1 MYFMGNAPRITVI
14 DDEPLMRI
22 TVQDALTAEGYK
34 VTAAETG
41 EKGLTLLREKQADIL
56 ITDLKLPDVDGIQIL
71 KEVKTVS
78 PETQVIMITAYGSI
92 DSAVTAMKEGASD
105 YLTKPFAMDEL
116 LLIIKRIL
124 RMKQLE
130 EENIFL
136 RKKVEER
143 YGLEGLVGKSPQMLK
158 IYDLIQTVSQTDT
171 TVLINGESGTGK
183 ELVANAIHL
192 RSPRKNGPFIKV
204 NCAALPETLLE
215 SELFGHEKGAFTG
228 AIKQRNGRF
237 EMADGGTL
245 FLDEIGDISL
255 AVQVKLLRVLQER
268 QFERVGGNETLSVN
282 VRLICATQR
291 DLKEEI
297 RKGSFREDL
306 YYRLNVVPISLPPL
320 RERREDILLLA
331 EHFINKFSQKMGRE
345 ITGLS
350 EEAKTLL
357 LKYAFPGNI
366 RELEN
371 MLERAIALIKGS
383 VIQAED
389 LPEEVCGQARPIQ
402 TICEKIQ
409 GSKPLTQAVHLFE
422 QEYIQSVLEK
432 TRGKK
437 GQAAELLGI
446 SRKTLWEKIKELEI
460 EI

>member
-1 MYFMGNAPRITVI
+1 MPDKIRIMVI
-14 DDEPLMRI
+14 DDEPLMRVTI
-22 TVQDALTAEGYK
+22 RDALTAEGYK
-34 VTAAETG
+34 VVTAETG
-41 EKGLTLLREKQADIL
+41 RKGLDLFRNNQTDIL
-56 ITDLKLPDVDGIQIL
+56 ITDLKLPDMDGIQIL
-71 KEVKTVS
+71 KEVKTRN
-78 PETQVIMITAYGSI
+78 PEAQVIVITAYGSV

-105 YLTKPFAMDEL
+105 YLTKPFSMDEL
-116 LLIIKRIL
+116 LLIAKRLVRI
-124 RMKQLE
+124 KQLE
-130 EENIFL
+130 EENLLL

-158 IYDLIQTVSQTDT
+158 IYDLIETVSQTDT

-192 RSPRKNGPFIKV
+192 RSLRKNGPFIKV

-228 AIKQRNGRF
+228 AIKQRKGRF

-245 FLDEIGDISL
+245 FLDEIGDISPV
-255 AVQVKLLRVLQER
+255 VQVRLLRVLQER
-268 QFERVGGNETLSVN
+268 QFERVGGNETLSVD

-306 YYRLNVVPISLPPL
+306 YYRLNVVPMHLPPL
-320 RERREDILLLA
+320 RERREDILLLSD
-331 EHFINKFSQKMGRE
+331 HFMNKFSQKMGKE

-350 EEAKTLL
+350 EEAKTIL
-357 LKYAFPGNI
+357 LKYTFPGNI

-371 MLERAIALIKGS
+371 MLERAIALIKGKI
-383 VIQAED
+383 IQAYD
-389 LPEEVCGQARPIQ
+389 LPEEVCGQTSPVRDV
-402 TICEKIQ
+402 CEKIR
-409 GSKPLTQAVHLFE
+409 GSKPLASAVSLFE
-422 QEYIQSVLEK
+422 KEYIQSVLEK
-432 TRGKK
+432 TKGKK
-437 GQAAELLGI
+437 GQAAEILGI

>member
-1 MYFMGNAPRITVI
+1 MVNETRIMVI

-22 TVQDALTAEGYK
+22 TVQDALVVDGYK
-34 VTAAETG
+34 VTMAETG
-41 EKGLTLLREKQADIL
+41 EKGLTLLRENPADIL
-56 ITDLKLPDVDGIQIL
+56 ITDLKLPHMDGIQIL
-71 KEVKTVS
+71 KEVKTIT

-92 DSAVTAMKEGASD
+92 DSAVTAMKLGASD

-116 LLIIKRIL
+116 LLIIKRLL
-124 RMKQLE
+124 RMRQLE
-130 EENIFL
+130 GENTSL
-136 RKKVEER
+136 RKRVEER

-158 IYDLIQTVSQTDT
+158 VYDLIETVAQTDT
-171 TVLINGESGTGK
+171 TVLIYGESGTGK
-183 ELVANAIHL
+183 EVVANAIHL
-192 RSPRKNGPFIKV
+192 QSPRKGRPFVKV

-228 AIKQRNGRF
+228 ALKQRKGRF
-237 EMADGGTL
+237 EIADGGTL

-255 AVQVKLLRVLQER
+255 GVQVKLLRILQER

-297 RKGSFREDL
+297 RKGNFREDL
-306 YYRLNVVPISLPPL
+306 YYRLNVVPLILPPL

-331 EHFINKFSQKMGRE
+331 EHFVDKFSKKMGKE
-345 ITGLS
+345 VVGLS
-350 EEAKTLL
+350 QDAKTLL
-357 LKYAFPGNI
+357 LRYQFPGNI

-371 MLERAIALIKGS
+371 MLERAIALIKGK

-389 LPEEVCGQARPIQ
+389 LPEEVCGGETPVRN
-402 TICEKIQ
+402 ICEKIRA
-409 GSKPLTQAVHLFE
+409 SKPLSDAIRVFE
-422 QEYIQSVLEK
+422 KEYIQNVLEK
-432 TRGKK
+432 TKGKK
-437 GQAAELLGI
+437 GQAAEILGI